1 MNESV
6 ESVAGDVLSASRV
19 TMLLKKSYLDGSNT
33 KSKGTILISTT
44 MAKQIFINLSVKDVN
59 RSMEFYTEMGFGNN
73 SYPQF

>member
-33 KSKGTILISTT
+33 KSKGG
-44 MAKQIFINLSVKDVN
+44 N
-59 RSMEFYTEMGFGNN
+59 YTL
-73 SYPQF
+73 